1 MLEFDKTLLFQFLNV
16 LIMVFFLNFMLFKP
30 VVKALRK
37 RQDTIRNL
45 GLKAEENRTEAEG
58 FEKRYEE
65 TLKEKE
71 APIVEQR
78 DSSLKE
84 AHSASMKVIEEAR
97 TELAGELAKVKD
109 AVKQEAA
116 KTFDALKNESDR
128 LSGEIAQKILQR
140 GM

>member
-1 MLEFDKTLLFQFLNV
+1 MLEFDKTIFFQFLNV
-16 LIMVFFLNFMLFKP
+16 LILVFFLNFMLFKP

-37 RQDTIRNL
+37 RQDTIRSL
-45 GLKAEENRTEAEG
+45 GVKADENRTEAEG

-65 TLKEKE
+65 TRKEKE
-71 APIVEQR
+71 MPIVEQR
-78 DSSLKE
+78 DSLLKE

-97 TELAGELAKVKD
+97 TELVGELAKVKD

-116 KTFDALKNESDR
+116 KTLDALKNESDR
-128 LSGEIAQKILQR
+128 LSGEIAQKILRR

>member
-1 MLEFDKTLLFQFLNV
+1 MLEFDKTLIFQFLNV

-65 TLKEKE
+65 TRKEKE
-71 APIVEQR
+71 TPIVEQR
-78 DSSLKE
+78 DSLLKD

>member
-1 MLEFDKTLLFQFLNV
+1 MLEFDKTLIFQFLNV

-65 TLKEKE
+65 TRKEKE
-71 APIVEQR
+71 TPIVEQR
-78 DSSLKE
+78 DSLLKD

-116 KTFDALKNESDR
+116 KTLDALKNESDR